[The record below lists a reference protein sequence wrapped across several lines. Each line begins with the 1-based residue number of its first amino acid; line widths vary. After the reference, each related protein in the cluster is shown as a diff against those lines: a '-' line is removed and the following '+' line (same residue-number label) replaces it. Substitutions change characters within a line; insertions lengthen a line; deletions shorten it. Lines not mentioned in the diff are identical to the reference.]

1 MAAASG
7 VRRRLSRF
15 NLSTKVLV
23 LGAGL
28 TLAFPVVL
36 VTLLL
41 PAQENNSYQ
50 MKADD
55 TRHVVETAWGIVQYY
70 GDQAASGALQLAQA
84 QSLAKE
90 SLRRTRFER
99 TNYVFISDTRPYMIM
114 HPTNRAL
121 EGKDLS
127 DYHDPGGFRLFIE
140 MARVS
145 KESGQGIVKYIWP
158 KPGQVEAVPKLT
170 YVKLYPQWGWI
181 VGAGMYLDD
190 VEAEV
195 HRSRNLVLLVT
206 AIDLIASLFL
216 CYFAARSI
224 AAPIRRATSDLN
236 RLADET
242 SGAADHVSS
251 ANQEIASRTSQQAA
265 TVAETSASLQQLE
278 SHCQRSTASTQHIR
292 ELVTEVRA
300 AVAEGDR
307 QMIEMTAVM
316 QQIHA
321 ASGDVSK
328 IMRSIEE
335 IAFQT
340 NILALN
346 AAVEA
351 ARAGEAGAGFSV
363 VADEVRNLA
372 QRASQAA
379 HDTDHLIAR
388 SLSSSKQ
395 GTLHSA
401 KLTSAFAAIGDKIVQ
416 VNTALAEITE
426 SVEAQTHGIS
436 QINIAVSELNKVTQS
451 QAASVEET
459 ASTAEQLHA
468 QSFSVRALCN
478 TLHDAVEGATRSN
491 SLDLDRPVAA
501 R

>member
-1 MAAASG
+1 MGVASG
-7 VRRRLSRF
+7 IRRRLAQP

-23 LGAGL
+23 LGAVL
-28 TLAFPVVL
+28 TLAFPLVL
-36 VTLLL
+36 VTWLM
-41 PAQENNSYQ
+41 PAQQKNSYS

-70 GDQAASGALQLAQA
+70 GDQAASGALPLQQA
-84 QSLAKE
+84 QLLAKE
-90 SLRRTRFER
+90 SLRRTRFEKS
-99 TNYVFISDTRPYMIM
+99 NYVFITDTRPFMIM
-114 HPTNRAL
+114 HPTNPVL

-127 DYHDPGGFRLFIE
+127 QYHDPDGFRLFVE

-145 KESGQGIVKYIWP
+145 KENGQGIVSYIWP
-158 KPGQVEAVPKLT
+158 KPGKEDAVPKIS

-190 VEAEV
+190 VESEV
-195 HRSRNLVLLVT
+195 HRSRNLTLIVT
-206 AIDLIASLFL
+206 AIDLTLSLLL
-216 CYFAARSI
+216 CYFAVRSI
-224 AAPIRRATSDLN
+224 AAPIRQATSDLN
-236 RLADET
+236 RLANET
-242 SGAADHVSS
+242 SSAANHVSS
-251 ANQEIASRTSQQAA
+251 ASQEIASRTSQQAS
-265 TVAETSASLQQLE
+265 TVAETSSSLQQLE
-278 SHCQRSTASTQHIR
+278 SHCRRSIASTQHIR
-292 ELVTEVRA
+292 ELVTEVRS
-300 AVAEGDR
+300 AVGDGDR
-307 QMIEMTAVM
+307 QMLEMTAVM

-379 HDTDHLIAR
+379 HETDQLIAR
-388 SLSSSKQ
+388 SLSSSEQ
-395 GTLHSA
+395 GTLHSE
-401 KLTSAFAAIGDKIVQ
+401 KLTSAFAAIGNKIVE
-416 VNTALAEITE
+416 VNTALAEITD

-436 QINIAVSELNKVTQS
+436 EISLAVSELNKVTQS

-468 QSFSVRALCN
+468 QSSSVRTLCT
-478 TLHDAVEGATRSN
+478 TLHDAVEGAAPLD
-491 SLDLDRPVAA
+491 SLNLDRSVAT